1 MSEAKDYA
9 RVVHGI
15 ILAAEEADGAAAIAA
30 STAEAIRQDASVLPF
45 GAEPSSYVVTVGV
58 VAGRGD
64 GLAGR

>member
-15 ILAAEEADGAAAIAA
+15 TLAADEADGAAANAA

-45 GAEPSSYVVTVGV
+45 GSEPNSYVVTVGL

-64 GLAGR
+64 GHAGR